1 MYKMVLDHAGRRT
14 HHVVEASEEGDVREA
29 HQLGIVDSKTA
40 NANIK
45 PSSSCYYF
53 APPEGIHDIDNNCGR
68 EVPCSHRLELPCLE
82 ILSLAHCLLHRSLPP
97 LVVEPV
103 IMVSF

>member
-1 MYKMVLDHAGRRT
+1 MYMIVLDHAGRRT

-40 NANIK
+40 NAIIK
-45 PSSSCYYF
+45 PSSSCHSF

-68 EVPCSHRLELPCLE
+68 FPVPI
-82 ILSLAHCLLHRSLPP
+82 ILSCRVLRFSVWHIASLTV
-97 LVVEPV
+97 L
-103 IMVSF
+103 SHHLWWSL

>member
-14 HHVVEASEEGDVREA
+14 HHVVEASEEGDVRQT

-45 PSSSCYYF
+45 PPHL
-53 APPEGIHDIDNNCGR
+53 A
-68 EVPCSHRLELPCLE
+68 
-82 ILSLAHCLLHRSLPP
+82 ILLLHLKGST
-97 LVVEPV
+97 
-103 IMVSF
+103 M

>member
-1 MYKMVLDHAGRRT
+1 MYMIVLDHAGRRT

-45 PSSSCYYF
+45 PSSSCYSF

-68 EVPCSHRLELPCLE
+68 FPVPIVLSCRVLRFSVWQVASLTVLSHHLWW
-82 ILSLAHCLLHRSLPP
+82 SL
-97 LVVEPV
+97 
-103 IMVSF
+103 